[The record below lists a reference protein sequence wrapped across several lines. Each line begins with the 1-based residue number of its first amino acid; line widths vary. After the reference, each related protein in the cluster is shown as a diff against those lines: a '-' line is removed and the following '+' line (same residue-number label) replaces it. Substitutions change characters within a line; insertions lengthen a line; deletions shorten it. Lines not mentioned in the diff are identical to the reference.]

1 MDSQSKEKIY
11 NILRKGFFIMNKQTQ
26 EKISK
31 IKKCIQEK
39 EDLKEIEKKFFN
51 TKKKKQEFLDR
62 VYTYFD
68 PLDLDYLNYIHKTY
82 GKISEFK
89 PLKEKKEEVKGIE
102 EVEEKQDLDSKEK
115 EIIVEVAEV
124 IDSKSSLTN
133 GKEEITDSDSTITSS
148 KQEITVN
155 DSTNTVSNQLLA
167 NYFKEKENV
176 EILISLIEEHKKKS
190 YSILD
195 NEEIEIPSEV
205 LKLKNTGGINVK
217 ANIEQYQIIKDMA
230 QKNNVPIATFMNYV
244 LWYFIKSHS

>member
-1 MDSQSKEKIY
+1 
-11 NILRKGFFIMNKQTQ
+11 MNKQTQ

-31 IKKCIQEK
+31 IKKCIENK

-68 PLDLDYLNYIHKTY
+68 PKDLDYLEYTHKTY

-89 PLKEKKEEVKGIE
+89 PLKEKKEVIE
-102 EVEEKQDLDSKEK
+102 SVEEKQDLDSKEK
-115 EIIVEVAEV
+115 EIAVAEIVESKQELTS
-124 IDSKSSLTN
+124 SKST
-133 GKEEITDSDSTITSS
+133 ITDSDSTITSS
-148 KQEITVN
+148 KQELTESNSV
-155 DSTNTVSNQLLA
+155 NTVSNQLLTT
-167 NYFKEKENV
+167 YFKDKENV

-195 NEEIEIPSEV
+195 NEEIEIPQEV

-217 ANIEQYQIIKDMA
+217 ANAEQYQVIKDMA
-230 QKNNVPIATFMNYV
+230 QKNNVPISTFMNYV
-244 LWYFIKSHS
+244 IWYFIKSHS

>member
-1 MDSQSKEKIY
+1 
-11 NILRKGFFIMNKQTQ
+11 MNKQTQ

-31 IKKCIQEK
+31 IKKCIENK

-62 VYTYFD
+62 VYTYFN
-68 PLDLDYLNYIHKTY
+68 PLDLDYLEYIHKTY

-89 PLKEKKEEVKGIE
+89 PLKEKKEVIE
-102 EVEEKQDLDSKEK
+102 SVEEKQDLDSKEK
-115 EIIVEVAEV
+115 EIAVAEIVESKQELTS
-124 IDSKSSLTN
+124 SKST
-133 GKEEITDSDSTITSS
+133 ITDSDSTITNS
-148 KQEITVN
+148 KQEITESNSV
-155 DSTNTVSNQLLA
+155 NTVSNQLLA
-167 NYFKEKENV
+167 NYFSSKENV
-176 EILISLIEEHKKKS
+176 EILINLIEEHKKKS

-195 NEEIEIPSEV
+195 NEEIEIPQEV

-217 ANIEQYQIIKDMA
+217 ANIEQYQVIKDMA

>member
-1 MDSQSKEKIY
+1 
-11 NILRKGFFIMNKQTQ
+11 MNKQTQ

-62 VYTYFD
+62 VYRYFD

-89 PLKEKKEEVKGIE
+89 PLKEKKEVIE
-102 EVEEKQDLDSKEK
+102 SVEEKQDLDSKEK
-115 EIIVEVAEV
+115 EIAVAEIVESKQELTS
-124 IDSKSSLTN
+124 SKST
-133 GKEEITDSDSTITSS
+133 ITDSESS
-148 KQEITVN
+148 ITVN
-155 DSTNTVSNQLLA
+155 DSTNTVSNQLLT
-167 NYFKEKENV
+167 NYFKDKENV

-190 YSILD
+190 YKILD
-195 NEEIEIPSEV
+195 GEEIEIPSEV

-217 ANIEQYQIIKDMA
+217 ANAEQYQIIKDMA

-244 LWYFIKSHS
+244 IWYFIKSHS

>member
-1 MDSQSKEKIY
+1 
-11 NILRKGFFIMNKQTQ
+11 MNKQTQ

-89 PLKEKKEEVKGIE
+89 PLKEKKVIE
-102 EVEEKQDLDSKEK
+102 SVEEKQDLDSKEK
-115 EIIVEVAEV
+115 EIAVAEIVE
-124 IDSKSSLTN
+124 SKSSLTDS
-133 GKEEITDSDSTITSS
+133 KSTITDSDSTITSS

-155 DSTNTVSNQLLA
+155 DSINTVSNQLLT
-167 NYFKEKENV
+167 NYFSNKENA
-176 EILISLIEEHKKKS
+176 EILIQLIEEHKKKS
-190 YSILD
+190 YKILD

-205 LKLKNTGGINVK
+205 LKMKNTGGINVK
-217 ANIEQYQIIKDMA
+217 ANAEQYQIIKDMA

>member
-1 MDSQSKEKIY
+1 
-11 NILRKGFFIMNKQTQ
+11 MNKQTQ

-68 PLDLDYLNYIHKTY
+68 PLDLDYLEYIHKTY

-89 PLKEKKEEVKGIE
+89 PLKEKEEVKDIE
-102 EVEEKQDLDSKEK
+102 SVEEKQDLDSKEK
-115 EIIVEVAEV
+115 EIAVAEIV
-124 IDSKSSLTN
+124 KSKQELTDSKST
-133 GKEEITDSDSTITSS
+133 ITDSDSTITNS
-148 KQEITVN
+148 KQEITESN
-155 DSTNTVSNQLLA
+155 SINTVSNQLLTT
-167 NYFKEKENV
+167 YFKDKENV

-190 YSILD
+190 YKILD
-195 NEEIEIPSEV
+195 GEEIEIPSEV
-205 LKLKNTGGINVK
+205 LKMKNTGGINVK
-217 ANIEQYQIIKDMA
+217 ANAEQYQIVKDMA

>member
-1 MDSQSKEKIY
+1 
-11 NILRKGFFIMNKQTQ
+11 MNKLTQ

-31 IKKCIQEK
+31 IKKCIENK

-68 PLDLDYLNYIHKTY
+68 PLDLDYLEYIHKTY

-89 PLKEKKEEVKGIE
+89 PIKEKEVIE
-102 EVEEKQDLDSKEK
+102 SVEEKQDLDSKEK
-115 EIIVEVAEV
+115 EIAVAEV
-124 IDSKSSLTN
+124 IDSKSSITSS
-133 GKEEITDSDSTITSS
+133 KEEITDSDSTITSS

-167 NYFKEKENV
+167 NYFNSKENV

-190 YSILD
+190 YKILD
-195 NEEIEIPSEV
+195 GEEIEIPQEV

>member
-1 MDSQSKEKIY
+1 
-11 NILRKGFFIMNKQTQ
+11 MNKLTQ

-31 IKKCIQEK
+31 IKKCIENK

-51 TKKKKQEFLDR
+51 TKAKKQDFLDR
-62 VYTYFD
+62 TYTYFD
-68 PLDLDYLNYIHKTY
+68 PLDLDYLNYIHKVY

-89 PLKEKKEEVKGIE
+89 PIKEKEVIE
-102 EVEEKQDLDSKEK
+102 AVEEKQEDSKEK
-115 EIIVEVAEV
+115 EIAVAEV

-155 DSTNTVSNQLLA
+155 DSTNTVSNQLLT
-167 NYFKEKENV
+167 NYFSNKENA
-176 EILISLIEEHKKKS
+176 EILIQLIEEHKKKS
-190 YSILD
+190 YTILND
-195 NEEIEIPSEV
+195 EEIEIPSEV

>member
-1 MDSQSKEKIY
+1 
-11 NILRKGFFIMNKQTQ
+11 MNKQTQ

-124 IDSKSSLTN
+124 IESKPSLTN
-133 GKEEITDSDSTITSS
+133 GNEEITES

-155 DSTNTVSNQLLA
+155 DSTNTVSNQLLT
-167 NYFKEKENV
+167 NYFSNKENA
-176 EILISLIEEHKKKS
+176 EILIQLIEEHKKKS
-190 YSILD
+190 YKILD

-217 ANIEQYQIIKDMA
+217 SNAEQYQVIKDMA

-244 LWYFIKSHS
+244 IWYFIKSHS

>member
-1 MDSQSKEKIY
+1 MNKLQSEKIA
-11 NILRKGFFIMNKQTQ
+11 N
-26 EKISK
+26 
-31 IKKCIQEK
+31 IKKAIKEK
-39 EDLKEIEKKFFN
+39 EDLKSIEKRFFN
-51 TKKKKQEFLDR
+51 SPKKKQEYLDK
-62 VYTYFD
+62 VYRYFD
-68 PLDLDYLNYIHKTY
+68 PKDLDYLEYINTTY

-89 PLKEKKEEVKGIE
+89 PIKEKEVIE
-102 EVEEKQDLDSKEK
+102 SVEEKQEDSKEK
-115 EIIVEVAEV
+115 EIAVAEV
-124 IDSKSSLTN
+124 IDSKSSITSS
-133 GKEEITDSDSTITSS
+133 KEEITDSDSTITSS

-190 YSILD
+190 YKILD
-195 NEEIEIPSEV
+195 GEEIEIPQEV

>member
-1 MDSQSKEKIY
+1 
-11 NILRKGFFIMNKQTQ
+11 MNKQTQ

-62 VYTYFD
+62 VYRYFD

-89 PLKEKKEEVKGIE
+89 PIKEKKEVIE
-102 EVEEKQDLDSKEK
+102 PVEEKQDLDSKEK
-115 EIIVEVAEV
+115 EIAVAEIVESKQELTS
-124 IDSKSSLTN
+124 SKST
-133 GKEEITDSDSTITSS
+133 ITDSDSTITNS
-148 KQEITVN
+148 KQELTVN
-155 DSTNTVSNQLLA
+155 DSTNTVSNQLLT
-167 NYFKEKENV
+167 NYFSNKENA
-176 EILISLIEEHKKKS
+176 EILIQLIEEHKKKS
-190 YSILD
+190 YTLL
-195 NEEIEIPSEV
+195 NQEEIEIPSEV

-217 ANIEQYQIIKDMA
+217 ANIEQYQVIKDMA

>member
-1 MDSQSKEKIY
+1 
-11 NILRKGFFIMNKQTQ
+11 MNKQTQ

-68 PLDLDYLNYIHKTY
+68 PLDLDYLEYIHKTY

-89 PLKEKKEEVKGIE
+89 PLKEKEEVKNIE
-102 EVEEKQDLDSKEK
+102 SVEEKQDLDSKEK
-115 EIIVEVAEV
+115 EIAVAEIVESKQE
-124 IDSKSSLTN
+124 ITDSKST
-133 GKEEITDSDSTITSS
+133 ITDSDSTITNS
-148 KQEITVN
+148 KQELTESNSI
-155 DSTNTVSNQLLA
+155 NTVSNQLLA

-176 EILISLIEEHKKKS
+176 EILISLIEEHKKNS
-190 YSILD
+190 YKILND
-195 NEEIEIPSEV
+195 EEIEIPSEV
-205 LKLKNTGGINVK
+205 LKMKNTGGINVK
-217 ANIEQYQIIKDMA
+217 SNAEQYQIIKDMA

-244 LWYFIKSHS
+244 IWYFIKSHS

>member
-1 MDSQSKEKIY
+1 
-11 NILRKGFFIMNKQTQ
+11 MNKLTQ

-51 TKKKKQEFLDR
+51 SKKKKQEYLDK
-62 VYTYFD
+62 VYNYFD
-68 PLDLDYLNYIHKTY
+68 PKDLDYLEYVHKTY

-89 PLKEKKEEVKGIE
+89 PLKEKEQAKDIE
-102 EVEEKQDLDSKEK
+102 SVEEEKQEQDSKEK
-115 EIIVEVAEV
+115 EIEVAEV
-124 IDSKSSLTN
+124 IESKST
-133 GKEEITDSDSTITSS
+133 ITDSDSTITSS

-167 NYFKEKENV
+167 NYFKDKENV
-176 EILISLIEEHKKKS
+176 EILINLIEEHKKNS
-190 YSILD
+190 YKILND
-195 NEEIEIPSEV
+195 EEIEIPSEV
-205 LKLKNTGGINVK
+205 LKMKNTGGINVK
-217 ANIEQYQIIKDMA
+217 SNAEQYQVIKDMA

>member
-1 MDSQSKEKIY
+1 
-11 NILRKGFFIMNKQTQ
+11 MNKLTQ

-31 IKKCIQEK
+31 IKKCIENK

-68 PLDLDYLNYIHKTY
+68 PLDLDYLEYTHKTY

-89 PLKEKKEEVKGIE
+89 PLKEKEVIE
-102 EVEEKQDLDSKEK
+102 SVEEKQDLDSKEK

-124 IDSKSSLTN
+124 IESKPSLTN
-133 GKEEITDSDSTITSS
+133 GNEEITES

-155 DSTNTVSNQLLA
+155 DSTNTVSNQLLT
-167 NYFKEKENV
+167 NYFSNKENA
-176 EILISLIEEHKKKS
+176 EILIQLIEEHKKKS
-190 YSILD
+190 YKILD

-217 ANIEQYQIIKDMA
+217 ANAEQYQVIKDMA
-230 QKNNVPIATFMNYV
+230 QKNNVPISTFMNYV
-244 LWYFIKSHS
+244 IWYFIKSHS

>member
-1 MDSQSKEKIY
+1 
-11 NILRKGFFIMNKQTQ
+11 MNKQTQ

-31 IKKCIQEK
+31 IKKCIENK

-68 PLDLDYLNYIHKTY
+68 PKDLDYLEYTHKTY

-89 PLKEKKEEVKGIE
+89 PLKEKEVIE
-102 EVEEKQDLDSKEK
+102 SVEEKQDLDSKEK
-115 EIIVEVAEV
+115 EIAVAEIVE
-124 IDSKSSLTN
+124 SKQEITSS
-133 GKEEITDSDSTITSS
+133 KEEITDSDSKITESNS
-148 KQEITVN
+148 I
-155 DSTNTVSNQLLA
+155 NTVSNQLLTT
-167 NYFKEKENV
+167 YFKDKENV

-190 YSILD
+190 YKILD
-195 NEEIEIPSEV
+195 GEEIEIPSEV

>member
-1 MDSQSKEKIY
+1 
-11 NILRKGFFIMNKQTQ
+11 MNKLTQ

-31 IKKCIQEK
+31 IKKCIENK

-68 PLDLDYLNYIHKTY
+68 PLDLDYLEYIHKTY

-89 PLKEKKEEVKGIE
+89 PIKEKEVIE
-102 EVEEKQDLDSKEK
+102 SVEEKQDLDSKEK
-115 EIIVEVAEV
+115 EIAVAEV
-124 IDSKSSLTN
+124 IDSKSSITSS
-133 GKEEITDSDSTITSS
+133 KEEITDSDSTITSS

-190 YSILD
+190 YKILD
-195 NEEIEIPSEV
+195 GEEIEIPQEV